1 MPLDHTAL
9 PLFTNLLILLVA
21 ARLMG
26 ELFERMRQPAM
37 IGEIVAGI
45 ILGPAAF
52 NLIHRTEEIRVI
64 SDLGVFLLVIM
75 AGLEIKAEDIA
86 KSLKGRQFIIAMLS
100 FFLPVISGFGAGFL
114 FGRSFTTSLFIGLC
128 VAITALPVS
137 VRILMDFNQVNSP
150 LGRRVV
156 SVAIVNDVLA
166 LFFLGVILHT
176 HDTSAT
182 LRDVLEISSVSLVK
196 LAVFTAILFFSY
208 YVIRKISARE
218 NYIEEQLTRLL
229 GFLKGREPLFALF
242 FVFILVFATI
252 TENLGFHFIVGA
264 FFASLLLSEAV
275 VGKKHLETLQN
286 STQGLAMGFLAP
298 VFFAG
303 IGLELRFDTLNDP
316 LFLVTILA
324 ISFLSKIL
332 AGFLGGRLAG
342 MSGTASLVLGFALNA
357 RGLMELVIANIGY
370 KAGLISNDVFSDL
383 VIIGVVTTLSTP
395 IALRRGF
402 RILNGKA

>member
-45 ILGPAAF
+45 ILGPAIL

-64 SDLGVFLLVIM
+64 SELGVFLLVIM
-75 AGLEIKAEDIA
+75 AGLEINVEDIIR
-86 KSLKGRQFIIAMLS
+86 SLKGRQIIIALLS
-100 FFLPVISGFGAGFL
+100 FFLPVVSGFMAGYA

-137 VRILMDFNQVNSP
+137 VRILMDLKQVNSP
-150 LGRRVV
+150 LGQRVI

-166 LFFLGVILHT
+166 LFFLGVILHAQ
-176 HDTSAT
+176 DTSTT
-182 LRDVLEISSVSLVK
+182 LSDVLEISAISLVK
-196 LAVFTAILFFSY
+196 LAVFTGVLFLSY

-242 FVFILVFATI
+242 FVFILVFSTI

-264 FFASLLLSEAV
+264 FFASLLLSETV

-303 IGLELRFDTLNDP
+303 IGLELQFSTLKDP
-316 LFLVTILA
+316 FFLATVLA
-324 ISFLSKIL
+324 VSFLSKIL
-332 AGFLGGRLAG
+332 AGYLGGRLAG
-342 MSGTASLVLGFALNA
+342 MSGTTSLVLGFALNA

-370 KAGLISNDVFSDL
+370 KAGLISNDVFSIL
-383 VIIGVVTTLSTP
+383 VIIGIVTTLTTP
-395 IALRRGF
+395 LALRRGF
-402 RILNGKA
+402 RILDSKA